1 MPGTPE
7 RAEQKQCAGPS
18 NLAHAR
24 TKPRCR
30 VKRVRWCLPGL
41 HSVAQFLRSVPPE
54 TFLSTIVGKVSETR
68 AVKIQGTILYIN
80 LLRLREKNKL
90 NLILL
95 ATGLRV
101 VSEVRIHN
109 FQVTYFLI
117 ARRLHVRI
125 TQAHWRAFGF
135 VLPYI
140 ILGPG

>member
-7 RAEQKQCAGPS
+7 RGEQKQSAGPS

-54 TFLSTIVGKVSETR
+54 TFLSTVVGKISETR
-68 AVKIQGTILYIN
+68 AVKIQGTVLHIN
-80 LLRLREKNKL
+80 LIRLREKNEL
-90 NLILL
+90 SLILL

-109 FQVTYFLI
+109 HQVAYFLT
-117 ARRLHVRI
+117 A
-125 TQAHWRAFGF
+125 
-135 VLPYI
+135 
-140 ILGPG
+140 

>member
-7 RAEQKQCAGPS
+7 RGEQKQSAGPS

-68 AVKIQGTILYIN
+68 AVKIQGTILHIN
-80 LLRLREKNKL
+80 LLRLREKNEL

-109 FQVTYFLI
+109 HQVTYFLT
-117 ARRLHVRI
+117 A
-125 TQAHWRAFGF
+125 
-135 VLPYI
+135 
-140 ILGPG
+140 